1 MFLKWRRTHGGVQL
15 NLNRSHS
22 YDSSRQRKDHIHGR
36 LCYFPQ
42 GGFEQFLFRLFPNG
56 DVVWN
61 FTHATMV
68 SVMYACVWIATLPVR
83 QQKSQSFCPNPWQI
97 WIHSTSLRC
106 NRALWVIIDSA
117 IPAVHQHF
125 LASRSLCQRWNWKQF
140 QFHWVSRCERCF
152 SSPKAT
158 GIFQPFSASISFVLI
173 HLDDP
178 SLNLRKA
185 GYHVP

>member
-22 YDSSRQRKDHIHGR
+22 YDSSRQRKDHIHER

-125 LASRSLCQRWNWKQF
+125 LASWLPDHCAKGGIGSSFSFIEWVGAKGVFRVQKLQVFFNPSVLR
-140 QFHWVSRCERCF
+140 FHLF
-152 SSPKAT
+152 SSILMTRP
-158 GIFQPFSASISFVLI
+158 
-173 HLDDP
+173 
-178 SLNLRKA
+178 
-185 GYHVP
+185 